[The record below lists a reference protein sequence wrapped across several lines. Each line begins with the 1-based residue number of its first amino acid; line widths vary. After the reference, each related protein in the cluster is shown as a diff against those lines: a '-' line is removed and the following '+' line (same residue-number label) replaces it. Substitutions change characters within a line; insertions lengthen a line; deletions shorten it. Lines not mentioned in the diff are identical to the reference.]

1 MPSYR
6 ETGNLDGRGD
16 DVQGPPRAGDFGGGE
31 SPHPM
36 GGPARGGPKPPHP
49 SSEREGA
56 LAVERGGEGGHQPLD
71 TQQLELQAPEAVRG
85 LAVLRGRHP
94 GKRGLHSD
102 IRGSI

>member
-1 MPSYR
+1 MEG
-6 ETGNLDGRGD
+6 ETMS
-16 DVQGPPRAGDFGGGE
+16 RAHQELATLAGVRV
-31 SPHPM
+31 HTRC

-71 TQQLELQAPEAVRG
+71 TQPLGLQAPEALRG